1 MEPDWASSRPPT
13 RPPTPSTR
21 PHSPRTRPSTPSTRP
36 QSPHSV
42 QSGHE
47 LKSHYPV
54 VSGGVGR
61 PLSPVPAPLSRALAR
76 PSSPLSH
83 SMPPS
88 PQSNARTPPPK
99 RWKRNFDLARTEGET
114 EEAQAVHKIHLQDAG
129 PEFGESVAKRFC
141 EKRYLETEREK
152 RLPEDVNSRFVEPSQ
167 QQPVMASYPH
177 SMPASPTMFDAR
189 YSQDQSKVQTFNLAL
204 QPKYDNNRKLVL
216 KLKQY

>member
-1 MEPDWASSRPPT
+1 M
-13 RPPTPSTR
+13 
-21 PHSPRTRPSTPSTRP
+21 
-36 QSPHSV
+36 
-42 QSGHE
+42 
-47 LKSHYPV
+47 
-54 VSGGVGR
+54 GR
-61 PLSPVPAPLSRALAR
+61 PLSPVAAPLSRAPTR

-141 EKRYLETEREK
+141 EKRYNLETEREK
-152 RLPEDVNSRFVEPSQ
+152 RLPEEVNSRFVEPSQ
-167 QQPVMASYPH
+167 QQPVLAPYPH

-189 YSQDQSKVQTFNLAL
+189 YGPAQSSPTL
-204 QPKYDNNRKLVL
+204 QPKYADSRKLVL
-216 KLKQY
+216 PPPSR